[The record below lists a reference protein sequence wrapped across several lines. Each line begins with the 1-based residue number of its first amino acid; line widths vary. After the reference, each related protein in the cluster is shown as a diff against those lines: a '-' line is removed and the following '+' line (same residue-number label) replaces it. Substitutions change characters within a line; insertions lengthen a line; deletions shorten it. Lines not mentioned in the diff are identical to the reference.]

1 MLSRRSFLQ
10 LVGASLA
17 STALRPTSS
26 LLAAVEHEAY
36 QGRALKALPV
46 YATRNVNAQPI
57 AHLWPDSVTSILDSN
72 DEWYQIPGGWVRR
85 DGLQP
90 MQAYNA
96 REYQFVN
103 ATPFWAE
110 VAAPVAPVRAYCAAD
125 APLVTRIGHGGVSQ
139 VIDSLPGEPNGW
151 YGIANQQGDLLGW
164 TQGVFWRPVQAEA
177 SSGDNHT
184 LLIGRGSGVIT
195 AYEGEKLILEAPFSA
210 GSGLR
215 AGEYMTKQGAIGGLQ
230 WQAEKHYEGVSWVTK
245 YSDDQ
250 MVAGV
255 YWHNRFG
262 RAVSDGPAVQV
273 APLLAR
279 WLYGWLGDNAHILVE

>member
-17 STALRPTSS
+17 ATALRPTSS

-46 YATRNVNAQPI
+46 YATRNANGQPI
-57 AHLWPDSVTSILDSN
+57 AHLWPDSVTPIIASD
-72 DEWYQIPGGWVRR
+72 DDWYQVLGGWVRR

-90 MQAYNA
+90 ILDYDAH
-96 REYQFVN
+96 EYQFEN
-103 ATPFWAE
+103 ASPFWAE

-139 VIDSLPGEPNGW
+139 VIDALPGEPNGW
-151 YGIANQQGDLLGW
+151 YGIADQNGALLGW

-177 SSGDNHT
+177 NSGDNHVLRLDRT
-184 LLIGRGSGVIT
+184 KGMMT
-195 AYEGEKLILEAPFSA
+195 AYEGEKSILEVSFSA
-210 GSGLR
+210 GSGLI
-215 AGEYMTKQGAIGGLQ
+215 AGEYTTKRGAIGGAQ
-230 WQAEKHYEGVSWVTK
+230 WQDDKRYEGISWLTNF
-245 YSDDQ
+245 DHGQ
-250 MVAGV
+250 MIAGV

-262 RAVSDGPAVQV
+262 QPVSNGPSVQV
-273 APLLAR
+273 TPLLAR